1 MTDDELVASVLG
13 VFDPGAHAM
22 CGLMRGGRLLLSL
35 PTKREAA
42 GRALRLYQPQRRLAR
57 SVAAL
62 LNACARVGLHG
73 WLLSRLA
80 IRGEATAVS
89 PRLAGIEGGTCGVL
103 LGSPEHK
110 VRRAIASYRSGGAWE
125 VAKIAFGAAG
135 AKVLEEEAR
144 VLAELRPVAAGV
156 PELLGLHHGID
167 VTMLRMPYLTGT
179 PVAVG
184 ESVAAIRLLNQWRT
198 DRPPQLLTAFPEWA
212 AIQSALSASA
222 AGQRRLAQ
230 LAGEVLRPVICHG
243 DFARWNLLQQA
254 ADTMVVLDWEWGQVA
269 GLPGLDLVHYFLQDF
284 RLVSRLQPSAAIA
297 RTLGVLKSTAC
308 RDYLAAT
315 GWSCDP
321 LLLVIVSLAYKHG
334 AGQQDNQEILEAAL
348 ACV

>member
-1 MTDDELVASVLG
+1 MTDDELVARVLG
-13 VFDPGAHAM
+13 VFDPGTHAM

-62 LNACARVGLHG
+62 LNVCARVGWHG

-80 IRGEATAVS
+80 FRGEPTAVS
-89 PRLAGIEGGTCGVL
+89 PCLAGIVGGTCGVL

-110 VRRAIASYRSGGAWE
+110 VRRAIASYRSGDTWE
-125 VAKIAFGAAG
+125 VAKLAFGVAG

-144 VLAELRPVAAGV
+144 VLAKLQPRAAGV
-156 PELLGLHHGID
+156 PELLGLHRGDD
-167 VTMLRMPYLTGT
+167 VTVLRMPYLTGT
-179 PVAVG
+179 PVAAG
-184 ESVAAIRLLNQWRT
+184 ESADAVSLLNQWRT
-198 DRPPQLLTAFPEWA
+198 DRPPQPITDFLEWS

-222 AGQRRLAQ
+222 AGQRRLPQ
-230 LAGEVLRPVICHG
+230 LARQVLQPVICHG
-243 DFARWNLLQQA
+243 DFARWNLLRLA
-254 ADTMVVLDWEWGQVA
+254 ADKMVVLDWEWGQVA
-269 GLPGLDLVHYFLQDF
+269 GLPGLDLVHYFLQDY

-297 RTLGVLKSTAC
+297 RTLGMLKSTAC

-315 GWSCDP
+315 GWSCDV

-334 AGQQDNQEILEAAL
+334 AGQQDNQDMLDAAL